1 MTTQCS
7 NHFSRYS
14 FVLAFL
20 LSGTGLAHAQWTK
33 AVTNGTMEATD
44 CILLTDGTVMCQLGE
59 TTNTLVRLT
68 PDDTGS
74 YVNGTWS
81 TTNITSLPKT
91 YKPRFFC
98 SVVLA
103 DGRVIFTGGEYNG
116 GGSNQSN
123 LGYIFDPTLN
133 GGMGSWTQ
141 ITPPDNGTGV
151 WTQIGD
157 SPCIVLP
164 DDTFVLGNHSSTQM
178 AAFDAAT
185 LTYKDLN
192 PTGKADS
199 NSEEGWTL
207 LPDGTILTVDTE
219 DGTNSEIY
227 DPATNAWS
235 SAGCTGVELAGNA
248 PPRYVPEMGP
258 AVLRGGNGGVIQF
271 GATPNNASYDY
282 TEGLWVTGP
291 SFPIPFSCGGKSY
304 SNAGAADAPASILPN
319 GNVLVAASPVDST
332 GNEVFC
338 TVFFE
343 FNGGSLTP
351 VPGDPDA
358 LVKPTFGLRMLALP
372 SGDVL
377 VTDGSADVEFYNNHN
392 PPSPSWQPTITGAPP
407 SLVPGQT
414 YPIFGTQFN
423 GVSQGAF
430 YGDDGEWATNYP
442 LVRITN
448 NASQKVM
455 YARTHDHS
463 SMGVETGALPVST
476 YFDVPATLALGD
488 STLEVVA
495 NGIPSIA
502 LPIDVVAAGSTPAIA
517 VRSSGEA
524 DVAIQGPN
532 NSLIYY
538 HAAVGQPWSASTV
551 AENGTTFSS
560 PSIFVRST
568 GEADIVAQGPDNSL
582 LYYQATPNNPWSVST
597 IANSGTT
604 FSAPAIAVRSTG
616 EADVVAQGPR
626 RSLLYYYA
634 TPGNPWI
641 ASTIAGFGTTFSA
654 PAIAV
659 RSANPAG
666 EADVVAQGP
675 GDSLIYYH
683 AAPGKAWYPVTVAG
697 SGTTFSAPAIAVSS
711 AGEAE
716 LVALG
721 AGNSLLFYH
730 ATPGQPFSSE
740 TIAGPG
746 TTFSAPAIA
755 VRSVD
760 PAGET
765 DVVAQG
771 ANNSLNYYHA
781 PSGQAFVS
789 SVVANSGTTF
799 APPVIAVRQ
808 ANPEGEADLV
818 TYGAG
823 DTLLYY
829 HATPGSAWFVST
841 IATF

>member
-1 MTTQCS
+1 MTTQLS
-7 NHFSRYS
+7 NNFARYS
-14 FVLAFL
+14 FVLAVL

-33 AVTNGTMEATD
+33 AVTNGTMKATD

-91 YKPRFFC
+91 YQPRFFC

-116 GGSNQSN
+116 GGSKAEQPRLHLRSN
-123 LGYIFDPTLN
+123 PQRRNGIVDPNNPSGQRDWRMDANRGFSVHRSARWYVCPWQPQQHTN
-133 GGMGSWTQ
+133 GCVRS
-141 ITPPDNGTGV
+141 
-151 WTQIGD
+151 
-157 SPCIVLP
+157 
-164 DDTFVLGNHSSTQM
+164 
-178 AAFDAAT
+178 AT

-235 SAGCTGVELAGNA
+235 SAGSTGVELAGNA
-248 PPRYVPEMGP
+248 PPHAIPRDGTGGVARRY
-258 AVLRGGNGGVIQF
+258 GGVIQF

-304 SNAGAADAPASILPN
+304 SNAGAADAPASILPD

-343 FNGGSLTP
+343 FNGGNLTP

-358 LVKPTFGLRMLALP
+358 LKKPTFGLRMLALP

-392 PPSPSWQPTITGAPP
+392 PPSPGWQPTITGAPP

-448 NASQKVM
+448 NASQKFT

-463 SMGVETGALPVST
+463 SMGVETGTLPVST
-476 YFDVPATLALGD
+476 YFDVPATLALGH

-495 NGIPSIA
+495 NGIPSVA
-502 LPIDVVAAGSTPAIA
+502 LPINVVAAGSTPAIA

-532 NSLIYY
+532 NSL
-538 HAAVGQPWSASTV
+538 
-551 AENGTTFSS
+551 
-560 PSIFVRST
+560 
-568 GEADIVAQGPDNSL
+568 SL
-582 LYYQATPNNPWSVST
+582 LPCR
-597 IANSGTT
+597 GR
-604 FSAPAIAVRSTG
+604 PAVVRFHG
-616 EADVVAQGPR
+616 C
-626 RSLLYYYA
+626 
-634 TPGNPWI
+634 
-641 ASTIAGFGTTFSA
+641 
-654 PAIAV
+654 
-659 RSANPAG
+659 
-666 EADVVAQGP
+666 
-675 GDSLIYYH
+675 
-683 AAPGKAWYPVTVAG
+683 
-697 SGTTFSAPAIAVSS
+697 
-711 AGEAE
+711 
-716 LVALG
+716 
-721 AGNSLLFYH
+721 
-730 ATPGQPFSSE
+730 
-740 TIAGPG
+740 
-746 TTFSAPAIA
+746 
-755 VRSVD
+755 
-760 PAGET
+760 
-765 DVVAQG
+765 
-771 ANNSLNYYHA
+771 
-781 PSGQAFVS
+781 
-789 SVVANSGTTF
+789 
-799 APPVIAVRQ
+799 
-808 ANPEGEADLV
+808 
-818 TYGAG
+818 
-823 DTLLYY
+823 
-829 HATPGSAWFVST
+829 
-841 IATF
+841 